1 VNASCSTRLSTN
13 PFAIEES
20 DEECIKEGKK
30 RTIGKQGDRSKVEDE
45 EERNEGE
52 WTTCNRRGKGKA
64 VGSVRGRGARG
75 RGRKK

>member
-1 VNASCSTRLSTN
+1 MNASCSTRLSPN

-45 EERNEGE
+45 ESDEGE

-64 VGSVRGRGARG
+64 GCVRGRGTRG